1 MTFMTCLRGCL
12 PVVKERLMMHLQNL
26 KCPAAL
32 QPPSS
37 FHEFPWTSK
46 IESQCHSHSHIQ
58 AHMQSLSDC
67 HCNSFRLR
75 TATANCHM
83 SSGSQSPGSQSRAS
97 LYCPQLWNLWRP
109 IWRLWEQGPSF
120 KHWRYGSLSVP
131 SSSVTFK
138 AESRRGL
145 MCTPS
150 GLVFAL
156 HRRRLWRGPTP
167 SWTGPLR
174 GHEISSPQ
182 RTSLCAEWK
191 LVLWGTWTWW
201 SKAYSSSTRMRS
213 TDGVDVSMHRK
224 RTAKD
229 ASSTGCWIASTPSC
243 EGGCQG
249 PAREMT
255 SQWLT
260 SEHKMTGS
268 LAAWQLLKATM
279 EVEDD
284 GRNMTEKIW
293 RKMQD
298 AWGSWWPGS
307 GSEFLKGRQQCDSVT
322 EERWQKMPEDPDGQ
336 AVSF

>member
-1 MTFMTCLRGCL
+1 
-12 PVVKERLMMHLQNL
+12 MHLQNL
-26 KCPAAL
+26 KCRAAL

-58 AHMQSLSDC
+58 AHTQSLSDC

-97 LYCPQLWNLWRP
+97 LYCPQLWILWRPRP

-120 KHWRYGSLSVP
+120 KHWRYGSLSLP

-138 AESRRGL
+138 AESRPGL
-145 MCTPS
+145 TCTPS

-182 RTSLCAEWK
+182 RTSFCAKWN

-213 TDGVDVSMHRK
+213 TDGVDVSMHKK
-224 RTAKD
+224 RTTKD
-229 ASSTGCWIASTPSC
+229 TSSTSCWTSTPSSE
-243 EGGCQG
+243 EG
-249 PAREMT
+249 ARALPGRWPVNDSWVST
-255 SQWLT
+255 RW
-260 SEHKMTGS
+260 
-268 LAAWQLLKATM
+268 LAAWQLWKANM
-279 EVEDD
+279 QVEDD
-284 GRNMTEKIW
+284 GRNMTE
-293 RKMQD
+293 D
-298 AWGSWWPGS
+298 ARC
-307 GSEFLKGRQQCDSVT
+307 LRILMARQWVFERVAVSSQCDSVT